1 MAASW
6 GKASYGG
13 TTGKSGG
20 GKLNSPNQKGDRG
33 LHGVGGIANSTF
45 ERKKG
50 IVTPTTEGNKG
61 VVKGGAKSAPPPK
74 D

>member
-1 MAASW
+1 MASW
-6 GKASYGG
+6 DKAGYGK
-13 TTGKSGG
+13 TTSKGGG

-33 LHGVGGIANSTF
+33 LYGVSGIANSTF

-61 VVKGGAKSAPPPK
+61 VVKGGAKSAPAPK